1 MTWRDDVARLR
12 QLDPKHILIMCVANS
27 ARSQMAEGLARS
39 LAPEDVRISSAGS
52 YPWSVNP
59 LAIEALSEIGLDISG
74 QVSQGVEEFEG
85 EIVDVVITL
94 CAEEVCPAWLGEAEH
109 FHWPQRDP
117 QDLDDFR
124 AVRDELKRRLELIFS

>member
-12 QLDPKHILIMCVANS
+12 QLDPGHILIMCVANS

-39 LAPEDVRISSAGS
+39 LAPEGVRISSAGS
-52 YPWSVNP
+52 YPWPVNP
-59 LAIEALSEIGLDISG
+59 LAIEALSEIGLDMSG
-74 QVSQGVEEFEG
+74 HVSQSVEEFQG

-94 CAEEVCPAWLGEAEH
+94 CAEEVCPTWLGEAEH
-109 FHWPQRDP
+109 FHWPLRDP

-124 AVRDELKRRLELIFS
+124 AVRNELRRRMKEWFR